1 MREKGT
7 STPVLGLEPPPKG
20 TVEARRPA
28 IATSSSHALAAFR
41 VTGVIGAVIA
51 LVGFTDLA
59 FAWFPFEWGNLE
71 WEFGTSSRTFDG
83 LPLVTIGIG
92 ALAASAIGLGSRR
105 GVLATFLLVLLTWL
119 LVVGSLAIY
128 WLNVPPAWAAAPAPI
143 LASLKIAALR
153 SSIFMIVYLG
163 SYSWLI
169 LFLWRRWR
177 SFP

>member
-1 MREKGT
+1 MREKAT
-7 STPVLGLEPPPKG
+7 STPVLGLDTPPKG
-20 TVEARRPA
+20 SVEARRPA
-28 IATSSSHALAAFR
+28 VAASGSHALAAFR
-41 VTGVIGAVIA
+41 VAGVIGAVIA

-105 GVLATFLLVLLTWL
+105 RVLGTLVLVLTTWL
-119 LVVGSLAIY
+119 LVVGSLLIY
-128 WLNVPPAWAAAPAPI
+128 WLNVPPAWAAAPVPI
-143 LASLKIAALR
+143 LASLKVAALR
-153 SSIFMIVYLG
+153 SSIFMVVYLG

-169 LFLWRRWR
+169 VFLWRRWR